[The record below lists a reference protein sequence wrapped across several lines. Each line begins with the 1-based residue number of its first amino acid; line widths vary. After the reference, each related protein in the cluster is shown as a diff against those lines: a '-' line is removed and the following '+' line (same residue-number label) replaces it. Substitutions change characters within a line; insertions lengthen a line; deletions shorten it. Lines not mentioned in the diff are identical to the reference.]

1 MLLFVDERKEK
12 RWRSVSG
19 EFPRFMNMGQAQK
32 FLNVGSANTL
42 YKWIDQGLK
51 VIVIDGTKRI
61 DQKDALD
68 FLEKHKIG

>member
-1 MLLFVDERKEK
+1 MRD
-12 RWRSVSG
+12 
-19 EFPRFMNMGQAQK
+19 EFPRFMKMGQAQK
-32 FLNVGSANTL
+32 FFNIGSSNTL
-42 YKWIDQGLK
+42 YKWIAQGLK